1 MEEWGKQIATDMSRN
16 RAGRWVGHLQC
27 WPGEAPRGW
36 GHLSTP
42 GLLLWAAEG
51 QGTCAAFTRLP
62 QGHLMEQ
69 SWQLVST
76 SFSTYQTLSRAV
88 IEPHACYCS
97 ECWAGV
103 SWEFVTFQGM
113 GGGGAHQSVP
123 DLLMLAYHPETKD

>member
-1 MEEWGKQIATDMSRN
+1 MFCSLRPVSLILNLIFLHWWKSGGKQIATGMSRN

-69 SWQLVST
+69 SW
-76 SFSTYQTLSRAV
+76 
-88 IEPHACYCS
+88 
-97 ECWAGV
+97 
-103 SWEFVTFQGM
+103 
-113 GGGGAHQSVP
+113 
-123 DLLMLAYHPETKD
+123 